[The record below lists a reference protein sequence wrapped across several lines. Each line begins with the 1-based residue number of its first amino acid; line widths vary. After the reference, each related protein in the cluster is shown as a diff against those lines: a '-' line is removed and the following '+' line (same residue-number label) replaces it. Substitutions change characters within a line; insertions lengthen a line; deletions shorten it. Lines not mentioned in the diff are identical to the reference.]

1 MNEPSK
7 QGSIVVCGLGP
18 GGYADMTHRVTEA
31 LCQADIIIGY
41 RGYTDLVRHWY
52 PDAPIVESEL
62 GAEYERCLHALNSAQ
77 QGHTVALVSSGDAGI
92 YAMAGLLYEVAWEAG
107 WRFTDGHW
115 PSISVLPG
123 VTAATAA
130 AARIGAPLMS
140 DYATVSL
147 SDLLLPW
154 PLIERRLRAAA
165 QGDFVLAIY
174 NPMSRRR
181 REHLP
186 RACAILLE
194 ERSAATP
201 VAIVRQVSR
210 PGETVEITT
219 LEELTT
225 TLVDMLTVIIVG
237 NSSTRVLDG
246 RLVTARGYPLH
257 LPATGSGELPREW
270 KSTP

>member
-1 MNEPSK
+1 
-7 QGSIVVCGLGP
+7 
-18 GGYADMTHRVTEA
+18 MTHRVTET
-31 LCQADIIIGY
+31 LCQADVIIGY
-41 RGYTDLVRHWY
+41 RGYTDLVRQWY
-52 PDAPIVESEL
+52 PAAPIVESDL
-62 GAEYERCLHALNSAQ
+62 GAEHERCLQALNLAQ
-77 QGHTVALVSSGDAGI
+77 MGYAVALISSGDAGI

-107 WRFTDGHW
+107 WHFTDDYW

-140 DYATVSL
+140 DYAAVSL
-147 SDLLLPW
+147 SDLLIPW

-174 NPMSRRR
+174 NPMSSRR

-194 ERSAATP
+194 ERPSATP
-201 VAIVRQVSR
+201 VAIARQVSR
-210 PGETVEITT
+210 PDETVEITT
-219 LEELTT
+219 LGELITT
-225 TLVDMLTVIIVG
+225 PVDMLTVIIVG

-246 RLVTARGYPLH
+246 RLVTVRGYPVH
-257 LPATGSGELPREW
+257 LPATGKSPRE
-270 KSTP
+270 